1 MYHQNIERQAV
12 RLIVHTTSI
21 QSLVNEKKLS
31 WPIIKYPNVE
41 PCTVFY
47 LAAEMTDLGNAS
59 DSDVDPLGGVHRGAG
74 HSQGHRVQGHPATTN
89 QIYSDT
95 FILYCGATFL

>member
-21 QSLVNEKKLS
+21 QSLVYEKKLS
-31 WPIIKYPNVE
+31 WPIE

-95 FILYCGATFL
+95 CILYCGATFL